1 MYQKI
6 YRVTTNG
13 RNTRVKRPI
22 EIYAEDA
29 NSTVLEFYVEQN
41 GKPYEFTEDDIV
53 KLHVQDPSQKTT
65 NREIVYTTQ
74 DDQNL
79 VTFLADKKGYVRVT
93 LGRSVVEMEGQKLEC
108 ILELFSQSDE
118 DYSCRFPSFEIDILP
133 SSRGDL

>member
-1 MYQKI
+1 MYQKV

-41 GKPYEFTEDDIV
+41 GRPYEFTEDDIV

-93 LGRSVVEMEGQKLEC
+93 LGRSVVEMEGQ
-108 ILELFSQSDE
+108 
-118 DYSCRFPSFEIDILP
+118 
-133 SSRGDL
+133 

>member
-1 MYQKI
+1 MYQKV
-6 YRVTTNG
+6 YRVTTNEK
-13 RNTRVKRPI
+13 RTRVKYPI
-22 EIYAEDA
+22 QIYAEDA
-29 NSTVLEFYVEQN
+29 KSTVLEFYVEQN
-41 GKPYEFTEDDIV
+41 GKPYEFTADDIV
-53 KLHVQDPSQKTT
+53 KIHVQDPSFAR
-65 NREIVYTTQ
+65 REVVYTTQ
-74 DDQNL
+74 DDQDL

>member
-1 MYQKI
+1 MYQK
-6 YRVTTNG
+6 YFQVNVNEKR
-13 RNTRVKRPI
+13 TRVKYPI
-22 EIYAEDA
+22 QIYAEDA
-29 NSTVLEFYVEQN
+29 KSTVLEFYVEQN

-93 LGRSVVEMEGQKLEC
+93 LGRSVVELAGNKLEC
-108 ILELFSQSDE
+108 ILELFSQSDDE
-118 DYSCRFPSFEIDILP
+118 YSCRFPSFTIDILP